1 MIGFASA
8 QAAFEAP
15 PGDGPDLVECPECGG
30 SGEIVE
36 CANDGK
42 AGCSHTND
50 ETWRCDICK
59 GAGEVDPRD
68 LPAWCDRCGLSGRCP
83 DCDPPDRDDDR

>member
-1 MIGFASA
+1 MTGFAAA
-8 QAAFEAP
+8 QAAFETPPAEAP
-15 PGDGPDLVECPECGG
+15 LVTCPVCDG

-36 CANDGK
+36 CVNDGK

-50 ETWRCDICK
+50 REYRCSACD
-59 GAGEVDPRD
+59 GTGEVVGADHPD
-68 LPAWCDRCGLSGRCP
+68 WCDRCGLSGRCP